1 MQFISF
7 DFSRILDI
15 NIFSHDYQIIGKL
28 KDVAVTN
35 DVRNPLVRAAKV
47 KTKDGIKFISWDYI
61 TLTKQHG
68 QYHLSCSKLEE
79 IPVEDLIMLNKQVMD
94 KQIIDVNGRKVVRV
108 NDIRL
113 ALLSAGMFVVAV
125 DIGTEGLL
133 RRLGI
138 AKPILKL
145 GIKVP
150 SKLIL
155 WNDVETVFSGSE
167 NIVLSKT
174 YNKLSTLHP
183 SDLADIIEDFDTK
196 TGMTIFAH
204 LDTARGADVLEEME
218 EETQVKVL
226 ENLSAD
232 KAADILEEMPAD
244 EVADILDGMDKERV
258 EELLNNMEKEASDE
272 VRELMEYDEKSVG
285 SLMSTEFVA
294 FRSDASVEQVINNIR
309 EQKPEE
315 GTTSYIYITN
325 QKNKLI
331 GKVSLR
337 DLVISEPNVTLKS
350 IMHKDII
357 FMYDNDEIEE
367 LIKIVTKY
375 NLFAIPIVD
384 KEMNLVGNVV
394 INDIMYEILKER

>member
-7 DFSRILDI
+7 DFSRILDT

-28 KDVAVTN
+28 KDLAVTN
-35 DVRNPLVRAAKV
+35 DVRNPRVRAAKL
-47 KTKDGIKFISWDYI
+47 KTKDGIKFINWDYV
-61 TLTKQHG
+61 TLGKRHG
-68 QYHLSCSKLEE
+68 QYHLSCTKLEE
-79 IPVEDLIMLNKQVMD
+79 IPVEDLIMLHKQVMD

-108 NDIRL
+108 NDVRL

-204 LDTARGADVLEEME
+204 LDNARGADVLEEME

-294 FRSDASVEQVINNIR
+294 FRSDASVGQVISTIR

-337 DLVISEPNVTLKS
+337 DIVISDPTVTLKS